1 MADMLVRLY
10 DLPSIDEP
18 LEELAEDGILIR
30 RPQPW
35 ELSALRRF
43 IEDHFSEGW
52 ADEASVGFAN
62 KPVSVFIAQE
72 GPRIIGFAAFEYT
85 RRGFFGPMGVDEA
98 YRKRGVG
105 AVLTVACLQAMAEI
119 GYAYA
124 IIGGAGPKD
133 FYRKCCGATLI
144 EDSEPGIYAYPRVKH
159 PVE

>member
-72 GPRIIGFAAFEYT
+72 GPRIIGFAA
-85 RRGFFGPMGVDEA
+85 
-98 YRKRGVG
+98 
-105 AVLTVACLQAMAEI
+105 
-119 GYAYA
+119 
-124 IIGGAGPKD
+124 
-133 FYRKCCGATLI
+133 
-144 EDSEPGIYAYPRVKH
+144 
-159 PVE
+159 